1 MNTLNDPLA
10 TLNSSQRQAVTA
22 PLAPVLVLAGAGSG
36 KTRVLVH
43 RIAWLIQT
51 QQVKPHHILAVTFTN
66 KAAHEMRE
74 RIEALLQIPVQ
85 GMWVGTF
92 HGLGH
97 RLLRIHHREAELA
110 ADFQILDADDQLR
123 LIKRILKELEID
135 EERCPPRKV
144 QWFINAR
151 KDEGQRAQ
159 DLDAH
164 QQHPGDAQLIRVY
177 AHYEQTCARNG
188 VVDFAELL
196 LRALQLLQREP
207 ALLAQY
213 RQRFAHILVDEFQ
226 DTNTIQY
233 HWLSLLAGKEN
244 PIFAVGDDDQS
255 IYGWRG
261 ARIEHIQ
268 RFSRDFPHAKT
279 VRLEQNYRST
289 ANILD
294 AANAL
299 IRQNTRRLGKEL
311 WTQDPAGERLGL
323 YAAFNEVEEAR
334 YVAETI
340 KHWANEGRAY
350 TDAAILYR
358 SNAQSRLF
366 EEALNLQGIPY
377 RIYGGQRFFDRAEI
391 RDVLAYLRLLTQ
403 PEEDTSFER
412 VVNHPPR
419 GLGERSLEKL
429 RAVAS
434 HHGVSLYQAA
444 CQHAAHSVLT
454 PRAAH
459 GLHGFCQ
466 LLTQLRAHCA
476 ERALHEQVDAV
487 IAHSGLREYY
497 SSEKG
502 EKAQSRLDNLNE
514 LVNAARG
521 FVFEQEYYP
530 GMTPLLAFLSHT
542 ALDTGQTEGAQSGQ
556 AQDAVQLMT
565 LHSAKGL
572 EFPLVFLAGMEEG
585 LFPHSMAINTPNEIG
600 VEEERR
606 LAYVGITRARERLV
620 LSYAQS
626 RRVYGKTINCLPSRF
641 LGELPETLLEPI
653 GPTLQVRQSFSAP
666 ARPPM
671 KTTGNYRRYRTAEKP
686 PSPGKAASGATAD
699 TPVTGAQGLALGQ
712 RVQHK
717 KFGEGVITRFEVHPQ
732 KTRIEVQFARHGSKL
747 LDMAFAKLTPL
758 H

>member
-1 MNTLNDPLA
+1 MNNPNDPLA
-10 TLNSSQRQAVTA
+10 TLNPSQREAVTA

-51 QQVKPHHILAVTFTN
+51 QQVKPQHILAVTFTN

-74 RIEALLQIPVQ
+74 RLEALLNIPVQ
-85 GMWVGTF
+85 GLWVGTF

-123 LIKRILKELEID
+123 LIKRILKELDID
-135 EERCPPRKV
+135 EERCPPRKA

-151 KDEGQRAQ
+151 KDEGYRAH

-164 QQHPGDAQLIRVY
+164 TQRVGEALLIQIY
-177 AHYEQTCARNG
+177 AHYEQACARNG

-213 RQRFAHILVDEFQ
+213 RERFAHILVDEFQ

-233 HWLSLLAGKEN
+233 HWLSLLAGQEN

-289 ANILD
+289 ANILS

-299 IRQNTRRLGKEL
+299 IRQNTHRLGKEL
-311 WTQDPAGERLGL
+311 WTQDPAGELLAL

-340 KHWANEGRAY
+340 KQWGSEGRAY

-366 EEALNLQGIPY
+366 EEALNQQGIPY

-391 RDVLAYLRLLTQ
+391 RDALAYLRLVTQ
-403 PEEDTSFER
+403 PDEDTAFER
-412 VVNHPPR
+412 VVNQPPR

-429 RAVAS
+429 RAHARQQ
-434 HHGVSLYQAA
+434 GVSLFQAA
-444 CQHAAHSVLT
+444 CQRETLNALT

-459 GLHGFCQ
+459 SLLGFCQ
-466 LLTQLRAHCA
+466 LLAQIHQQCA
-476 ERALHEQVDAV
+476 KLKLHEQVDIV
-487 IAHSGLREYY
+487 ITQSGLREHYR
-497 SSEKG
+497 SEKG

-514 LVNAARG
+514 LVNAARS
-521 FVFEQEYYP
+521 FAFEPEYYP
-530 GMTPLLAFLSHT
+530 DMTPLLAFLSHT
-542 ALDTGQTEGAQSGQ
+542 ALDTGQTDSSQSGQ
-556 AQDAVQLMT
+556 PQDAVQLMT

-572 EFPLVFLAGMEEG
+572 EFPLVFLVGMEEG
-585 LFPHSMAINTPNEIG
+585 LFPHNMAINTPGEIG

-641 LGELPETLLEPI
+641 LGELPENLLQPV
-653 GPTLQVRQSFSAP
+653 GSTLQVRRSFSA
-666 ARPPM
+666 RSPM
-671 KTTGNYRRYRTAEKP
+671 KSASQYSRYVSAADKMPRQTRTAET
-686 PSPGKAASGATAD
+686 SE
-699 TPVTGAQGLALGQ
+699 TPVKMVQGLALGQ
-712 RVQHK
+712 RVTHK
-717 KFGEGVITRFEVHPQ
+717 KFGEGVITRFEVNPQ
-732 KTRIEVQFARHGSKL
+732 KTRIEVQFSRHGSKL